1 MEKADQKNH
10 LKKIKN
16 KRKNRCWSSIAAHN
30 LNRSLLG
37 SEFDPIIFDESRKS
51 NKINLRSKSKTKK
64 SPKVK
69 QIDESVADSS
79 FQQKNS
85 LNLSQMFNYYT
96 NQPLL
101 DKGSRKPN
109 KNLLN
114 AYKSYNN
121 SSVSKKA
128 NANIPMNPKFAI
140 SILTNPRAH
149 CKPAPVKI
157 KIKNIDQPH
166 YKSKSKYPSLMLT
179 AINNK
184 GKFYKV

>member
-1 MEKADQKNH
+1 
-10 LKKIKN
+10 
-16 KRKNRCWSSIAAHN
+16 
-30 LNRSLLG
+30 
-37 SEFDPIIFDESRKS
+37 
-51 NKINLRSKSKTKK
+51 
-64 SPKVK
+64 
-69 QIDESVADSS
+69 
-79 FQQKNS
+79 
-85 LNLSQMFNYYT
+85 MFNYYT

-121 SSVSKKA
+121 SSVSKNA
-128 NANIPMNPKFAI
+128 NSNIPMNPKFAI

-149 CKPAPVKI
+149 CKPAPAKM
-157 KIKNIDQPH
+157 KIKNIEQPH

-184 GKFYKV
+184 GKFFLKIIKEYIALRKDKKLSKILDLPISKYSKYFGKKSKSKSKYLLPKKL